1 MEIPTVRQQVGFRSQ
16 NGAPVVG
23 GGIQKPGVLRGQDIR
38 VEKRGL
44 PSTESTA
51 TEVHLQIPGMI
62 LSNGHGQHTV
72 FGGVTQ
78 PKANNPVSILPPG
91 PAADIFNLVVQ
102 AKNKAMRGS
111 EALQEN
117 QRGKGGCSGV
127 AVTDTNAAV
136 PKGSRKRSATV
147 TVQTSSG
154 QKMGP
159 GVQIKQGKVKYRGVR
174 QRPWGKFAAEIRD
187 PNRSTRL
194 WLGTFDTAEEAA
206 LAYDKAAREIRG
218 EKAICN
224 FPEGAIPDK
233 EQLAKEGALIDLAGV
248 VPITAPP
255 KVPRKSPGPIRKAR
269 ASKQSRGARMSAQEN
284 MDVEMSD
291 TDMAEMADTLLS
303 LQMAE
308 PQGVSL

>member
-1 MEIPTVRQQVGFRSQ
+1 MEEPTVRQQVGFRPQS
-16 NGAPVVG
+16 GAPVVG
-23 GGIQKPGVLRGQDIR
+23 SAIQKPGVLRAPDVR

-62 LSNGHGQHTV
+62 ISNGHSQHTV

-91 PAADIFNLVVQ
+91 PAADLFNLVVQ
-102 AKNKAMRGS
+102 AKNKALRGS

-117 QRGKGGCSGV
+117 QGGKGDCPGNDAG
-127 AVTDTNAAV
+127 AAA

-224 FPEGAIPDK
+224 FPEGTIPDK
-233 EQLAKEGALIDLAGV
+233 EQLAKEGALVDLAGV
-248 VPITAPP
+248 IPITPQA
-255 KVPRKSPGPIRKAR
+255 KVPRKSPGPLRKAR
-269 ASKQSRGARMSAQEN
+269 ASKQSRGGRVATQEN

-303 LQMAE
+303 LHMADT
-308 PQGVSL
+308 QTISQ